1 MTSIMLHASFITVD
15 EDPDLIVSFGIEPSG
30 TRSLT
35 LIRSPHLEHLIPD
48 EDRGVTV
55 SYSGDTSGVSRLLLS
70 VDWADEAARF
80 EVTNQIY
87 ALDVSRV
94 EAVEIAEAKRIL
106 SLMKADG
113 RFRCDVV

>member
-1 MTSIMLHASFITVD
+1 MLRASFITID
-15 EDPDLIVSFGIEPSG
+15 EDPDLIVCFGLEPSG

-55 SYSGDTSGVSRLLLS
+55 SYSGDTSGGSRFLLS
-70 VDWADEAARF
+70 VDWADETVRF
-80 EVTNQIY
+80 EAANQTY
-87 ALDVSRV
+87 VLDVSGV
-94 EAVEIAEAKRIL
+94 EDVEIAEAKRIL
-106 SLMKADG
+106 SMMNSDG